1 MKIQPV
7 TMGVFHGGQLEQEMM
22 KPFILMIQVCFEQI
36 DNRDVTWK
44 SYRNRVFFSKSTRL
58 LSYADKELTN

>member
-1 MKIQPV
+1 MKVQPV

-36 DNRDVTWK
+36 DKRDVTWK
-44 SYRNRVFFSKSTRL
+44 SYRNRVFFPNQQDYFHMQTK
-58 LSYADKELTN
+58 N